1 MSRPDGETRRRA
13 ENALADLAAERSDLV
28 AHAEEYESAAADIR
42 GDVERL
48 DRLINEIHSILDK

>member
-1 MSRPDGETRRRA
+1 M
-13 ENALADLAAERSDLV
+13 ADLAAERDDLV

-48 DRLINEIHSILDK
+48 DKLINEIHSILDK